1 MWISK
6 EWRKVKNTRQN
17 LNQDVK
23 NLEND
28 VLRLEKAIVEFSQ
41 KYQNE
46 KVKNSIGELRS
57 GLKYLAIITNG
68 AEIDT
73 YEYRKIMDFLRVHYT
88 ILREKLAY
96 SNSPT

>member
-1 MWISK
+1 MK
-6 EWRKVKNTRQN
+6 QN
-17 LNQDVK
+17 LTQDVE

-28 VLRLEKAIVEFSQ
+28 VLRLEKAILEFSQ

-46 KVKNSIGELRS
+46 KVKNSIGELRTD
-57 GLKYLAIITNG
+57 LKYLAILTNG

-73 YEYRKIMDFLRVHYT
+73 YEYRKIMDFLRVHYK

-96 SNSPT
+96 SNTLT